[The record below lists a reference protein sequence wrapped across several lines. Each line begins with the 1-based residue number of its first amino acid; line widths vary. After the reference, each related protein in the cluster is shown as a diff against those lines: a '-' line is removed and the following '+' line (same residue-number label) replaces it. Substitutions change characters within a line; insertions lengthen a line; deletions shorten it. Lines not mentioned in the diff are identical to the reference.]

1 MSFFVIPFIGIIRL
15 LKIHTLVW
23 EGYFYLKEIEDLG
36 KEK

>member
-1 MSFFVIPFIGIIRL
+1 LFFAIPFIGKNRL

-23 EGYFYLKEIEDLG
+23 EGYFYLKEIEDLS